1 MDTMTT
7 SRLIIVE
14 DNEND
19 ALLIVKQLQESGLH
33 QIEWERVQDEQGLQ
47 GALARGCDLVLCDH
61 SMPGFN
67 GVRALQLVRSWDEDL
82 PLIFVSGTIGEET
95 AVEAMRL
102 GARDYVLK
110 ENLTR
115 LVPAVRRELL
125 ENLQRRERR
134 QLDAQ
139 HRALESERSRLAMVL
154 NATPDL
160 VAIAYPDGRLDYLND
175 TGRRLLGMAPNAPLS
190 SHHLGDLFSEHD
202 ATCLLHEA
210 FPTALRYGHWL
221 GEIELPGR
229 NGAAPLPLSK
239 LVVAHRDETGEADF
253 LALVARDISERKRFE
268 AELHHQATHDRLTG
282 LPNRFLLLDRLTAEL
297 SHVRRHGGIA
307 AVMFLD
313 LDNFKRVN
321 DTLGHAIGDQVL
333 RQIAGRI
340 RGCLRPTDTAAR
352 HGGDEFTVAIGRLQR
367 VEDALAVLRNIR
379 AAFER
384 PVMAGN
390 HEMFITFSIGIALFP
405 HDGDEVET
413 LLRNADTAMYRAK
426 SGGRN
431 QYRFYAP
438 AMNQRG
444 HELLSLESDLRR
456 AIEREEFELF
466 YQPQISIDDGR
477 IQAFEALIRW
487 NHPQRGLVS
496 PADFL
501 GLLEDTGLILSV
513 GEWALRRACAQV
525 RQWRET
531 LAPSLRITVNVSPVQ
546 FAEPAFPDRVRA
558 AMAEFSTPAGV
569 LELEITENLMM
580 GDPQGTGLMLRQLQ
594 QQGVRIA
601 IDDFGIGYS
610 SLSYLK
616 HFPVQVLKIDRSFVA
631 ELLDRPDDATIVEA
645 SVFLG
650 HKLGLEVAAEGV
662 ETMAQFDVL
671 RLLGCDLAQGYY
683 FGRPQSA
690 AAATAL
696 LGQNRRSAAQR
707 R

>member
-1 MDTMTT
+1 MDTSTT
-7 SRLIIVE
+7 SRLVIVE

-19 ALLIVKQLQESGLH
+19 ALLIVEHLRESGLH
-33 QIEWERVQDEQGLQ
+33 QIEWERVQDEQSLQ
-47 GALARGCDLVLCDH
+47 RALARGCDLVLCDH
-61 SMPGFN
+61 SMPGFD
-67 GVRALQLVRSWDEDL
+67 GVRALQLVHSWDKDL

-115 LVPAVRRELL
+115 LAPAVQRELL
-125 ENLQRRERR
+125 ENLRRRERR
-134 QLDAQ
+134 QLDTWNQ
-139 HRALESERSRLAMVL
+139 ALERERSRLAMVL

-160 VAIAYPDGRLDYLND
+160 VAIASPDGRLDYLND
-175 TGRRLLGMAPNAPLS
+175 TGRRLLGVGPNDHLPS
-190 SHHLGDLFSEHD
+190 YHLGELFSEHD
-202 ATCLLHEA
+202 ATCLLDDA
-210 FPTALRYGHWL
+210 FPTALRDGYWL

-239 LVVAHRDETGEADF
+239 LVVAHRNETGEAEF

-282 LPNRFLLLDRLTAEL
+282 LPNRFLLLDRLSSEL
-297 SHVRRHGGIA
+297 GHVRRHGGIV

-352 HGGDEFTVAIGRLQR
+352 HGGDEFTIAIGRLQR
-367 VEDALAVLRNIR
+367 IEDALAVLRNIR
-379 AAFER
+379 TAFER
-384 PVMAGN
+384 PVMAAT

-405 HDGDEVET
+405 HDGAEVET

-426 SGGRN
+426 SSGRN

-444 HELLSLESDLRR
+444 QELLSLESDLRR
-456 AIEREEFELF
+456 AVEREEFELF

-477 IQAFEALIRW
+477 IRAFEALIRW

-496 PADFL
+496 PANFL

-525 RQWRET
+525 KQWRET
-531 LAPSLRITVNVSPVQ
+531 LLPSLRISVNVSPVQ
-546 FAEPAFPDRVRA
+546 FAESTFPDRVQA
-558 AMAEFSTPAGV
+558 VMNELSIPAGV

-616 HFPVQVLKIDRSFVA
+616 HFPVQVLKIDRSFIA
-631 ELLDRPDDATIVEA
+631 ELLDRPDDAAIVEA
-645 SVFLG
+645 SIFLG

-662 ETMAQFDVL
+662 ETLAQCHVL
-671 RLLGCDLAQGYY
+671 RRLGCDLAQGYY
-683 FGRPQSA
+683 FSQPQPA

-696 LGQNRRSAAQR
+696 LSRSWPSATQHH
-707 R
+707 